1 MATRL
6 MFKKAI
12 ASSDFFKKKTM
23 KVMRM
28 YAMSRDIQS
37 TSKLIMRGIL
47 NSVQRN
53 LVMHCI
59 YVNVIKIGGLDSG
72 YLNLNN
78 ITKMNLYLLDFTTI
92 DKTILFGIRFLWIK

>member
-1 MATRL
+1 MATHL

-12 ASSDFFKKKTM
+12 ASSDFSKKNTM

-37 TSKLIMRGIL
+37 TSKLIMWGIL

-53 LVMHCI
+53 LVMDCI

-92 DKTILFGIRFLWIK
+92 DKTILFGIRFLWMK

>member
-12 ASSDFFKKKTM
+12 ASSDFSKKNTM

-28 YAMSRDIQS
+28 YAMSRNIQS
-37 TSKLIMRGIL
+37 TSELIMWGIL

-53 LVMHCI
+53 LVMDRI

-72 YLNLNN
+72 SLNLNN

-92 DKTILFGIRFLWIK
+92 DRTILFGIRFLWIK

>member
-12 ASSDFFKKKTM
+12 ASSDFSKKNTM

-28 YAMSRDIQS
+28 YAMSRNIQS
-37 TSKLIMRGIL
+37 TSKLIMWGIL

-53 LVMHCI
+53 LVMDRI

-72 YLNLNN
+72 SLNLNN

-92 DKTILFGIRFLWIK
+92 DRTILFGIRFLWIK

>member
-12 ASSDFFKKKTM
+12 ASSDFPKKNTM

-37 TSKLIMRGIL
+37 TSKLIMWGIL

-53 LVMHCI
+53 LVMDCI
-59 YVNVIKIGGLDSG
+59 YVNVIKIGGLDSV
-72 YLNLNN
+72 L
-78 ITKMNLYLLDFTTI
+78 ITSQK
-92 DKTILFGIRFLWIK
+92 

>member
-12 ASSDFFKKKTM
+12 ASSDFSKKNTM

-37 TSKLIMRGIL
+37 TSKLIMWGIL

-53 LVMHCI
+53 LVMDRI

-72 YLNLNN
+72 SLNLNN

-92 DKTILFGIRFLWIK
+92 DKTILFGIRFLWMK